1 MDKEYIRIIRYT
13 MAIIHT
19 IDVCSNRY
27 TSGFLD
33 GIHVCFL
40 LGLGGCIAYLLTQ
53 INKKDTQEPSI
64 TIKLYMNKDEDECD
78 SDCEEEDKEVEEVE
92 EVGEVEEDK
101 EEDKEENEVDDV
113 NKEVEESSE
122 EPVQEPSEEPIQESS
137 EEPVQEPSE
146 KPVQE
151 SLSN

>member
-64 TIKLYMNKDEDECD
+64 TIKLYMNKDECD
-78 SDCEEEDKEVEEVE
+78 SDCEEEVEEV
-92 EVGEVEEDK
+92 EVEEDK

-113 NKEVEESSE
+113 NKEEVEELVQEPVQEPVQESSEEPVQESSE
-122 EPVQEPSEEPIQESS
+122 EPVQEPSEEPIQES
-137 EEPVQEPSE
+137 
-146 KPVQE
+146 
-151 SLSN
+151 LSN